1 MSLRLPTVTCFT
13 HYWRIPLIA
22 WSIMRTYLRR
32 VGSPMLPMLA
42 SLLLAAPL
50 AAQDVDS
57 AIADLSTLD
66 LEDLGR
72 IRITSV
78 SRKPESISRASA
90 AVTVISRDDIRRSG
104 AANIQD
110 ALRLVPGMQVARAGT
125 REWAISARGFNDV
138 TSNKLLVLVDG
149 RAVYSPLYAGVV
161 WSVQRINIR
170 DIDRIEVI
178 RGPGATLW
186 GSNAVNGVINII
198 TRKVSETRGGEVSL
212 SAGNGERYSGAAR
225 YAGILPNGLG
235 LRAYINGIHEA
246 AMETPEGDP
255 IHDGWGIVQG
265 GFRADWRKG
274 ANHEF
279 VLQGDAYR
287 GSGEQH
293 GSVPAPAAPF
303 TTPLADD
310 FTADGFNLL
319 GRWTHHIG
327 ERSSYSLQGYFDR
340 AVTEKP
346 GVYGRAAV
354 NMADLDFQ
362 YRVPVGVRH
371 DVLMGLGYRRI
382 SDDIEGAFPITFAPR
397 KRGLNLYT
405 GFLQDDIVLL
415 TNHLAITLGA
425 KFEHN
430 DWTGLEFQPNGRILW
445 TPTRS
450 TTLWGAVSRAVRS
463 PSRVDEDVTSIG
475 AVFDQPPVTIIQGRG
490 SSRFRSEELVAYELG
505 YRAIPH
511 QRVAVDLALYYN
523 DYDRLRSFIFLP
535 PETSGSTQ
543 IIPILLTNEGKGQ
556 TYGAEASLTWQAS
569 PRWRLRFIYSYLHLD
584 AQRRDGAPAATVVD
598 VEPGFNPEHQAGIWN
613 SFDIFKNVE
622 LDLAARYVSP
632 LPGGPIDIPGYVTSD
647 ARLGFYPGSRFRAGF
662 VGKSLLEAN
671 HTEFRFPGYTPE
683 VRAVRR
689 RVFAFVAWIF

>member
-1 MSLRLPTVTCFT
+1 MRRSLCPFLPLWSRLAV
-13 HYWRIPLIA
+13 
-22 WSIMRTYLRR
+22 
-32 VGSPMLPMLA
+32 
-42 SLLLAAPL
+42 SLLLLVAPL
-50 AAQDVDS
+50 RAQDPDS
-57 AIADLSTLD
+57 TIPDLSTMD

-104 AANIQD
+104 ATNIQE

-161 WSVQRINIR
+161 WSVQRVNMR

-198 TRKVSETRGGEVSL
+198 TRKVTETPGGEISI
-212 SAGNGERYSGAAR
+212 SGGTSERYTAAAR
-225 YAGILPNGLG
+225 YARVLRNGLG
-235 LRAYINGIHEA
+235 LRGYVTGIHEDV
-246 AMETPEGDP
+246 MEKPDGNAVA
-255 IHDGWGIVQG
+255 DGWGIVQG
-265 GFRADWRKG
+265 GFRADWSKG
-274 ANHEF
+274 EEHDF

-287 GSGEQH
+287 GAGGQH
-293 GSVPAPAAPF
+293 GAVPAPTAPF
-303 TTPLADD
+303 TTGPGGD

-327 ERSSYSLQGYFDR
+327 ERSSYALQAYVDR

-354 NMADLDFQ
+354 TLADLDFQ
-362 YRVPVGVRH
+362 YRVPLGVRH
-371 DVLMGLGYRRI
+371 DLLMGVGYRRI
-382 SDDIEGAFPITFAPR
+382 SDDIEGAFPISFTPTR
-397 KRGLNLYT
+397 RSLNLYT
-405 GFLQDDIVLL
+405 GFFQDDIVLV
-415 TNHLAITLGA
+415 TNHLAVTLGA

-463 PSRVDEDVTSIG
+463 PSRVDEDVKSIG
-475 AVFDQPPVTIIQGRG
+475 AVFDQPPVTIIEGRG
-490 SSRFRSEELVAYELG
+490 SSNFRSEELVAYEAG

-511 QRVAVDLALYYN
+511 QRLAVDFALYYN

-535 PETSGSTQ
+535 TEPSGSSQ
-543 IIPILLTNEGKGQ
+543 IFPILLTNEGKGQ
-556 TYGAEASLTWQAS
+556 TYGGEASLTWQAS
-569 PRWRLRFIYSYLHLD
+569 QRWRLRLIYSYLHID
-584 AQRRDGAPAATVVD
+584 AQQRKGALPGTVVD
-598 VEPGFNPEHQAGIWN
+598 LEPGFNPEHQAGIWT
-613 SFDIFKNVE
+613 SFDLFRNVE
-622 LDLAARYVSP
+622 LDVAARYVSP
-632 LPGGPIDIPGYVTSD
+632 LPGGSIDIPGYISSD
-647 ARLGFYPGSRFRAGF
+647 AKLGFYPGSRFRAGF
-662 VGKSLLEAN
+662 VGKDLLESN
-671 HTEFRFPGYTPE
+671 HTEFRFPAYSPE
-683 VRAVRR
+683 VRAVKRR
-689 RVFAFVAWIF
+689 IFAFIAWVF

>member
-1 MSLRLPTVTCFT
+1 MRPHLRPFV
-13 HYWRIPLIA
+13 PLVP
-22 WSIMRTYLRR
+22 RL
-32 VGSPMLPMLA
+32 LA
-42 SLLLAAPL
+42 SLLILAPPL
-50 AAQDVDS
+50 VAQDPDS
-57 AIADLSTLD
+57 AIPDLSTMDLD
-66 LEDLGR
+66 DLGR

-78 SRKPESISRASA
+78 SRKPESISRAAA

-104 AANIQD
+104 ATNIQE

-125 REWAISARGFNDV
+125 REWAITARGFNDV

-161 WSVQRINIR
+161 WSVQRINMR

-198 TRKVSETRGGEVSL
+198 TRKVTETPGGEISI
-212 SAGNGERYSGAAR
+212 SGGTSERYTAAAR
-225 YAGILPNGLG
+225 YAGVIRNGLG
-235 LRAYINGIHEA
+235 LRGYVNGIHEDV
-246 AMETPEGDP
+246 METPDGNP
-255 IHDGWGIVQG
+255 IADGWGIVQG
-265 GFRADWRKG
+265 GFRADWSKG
-274 ANHEF
+274 ENHEF

-303 TTPLADD
+303 TTALDGD

-327 ERSSYSLQGYFDR
+327 ERTSYSLQAYIDR

-354 NMADLDFQ
+354 TLADLDFQ
-362 YRVPVGVRH
+362 YRVPLGVRH
-371 DVLMGLGYRRI
+371 DVLLGLGYRRI
-382 SDDIEGAFPITFAPR
+382 SDDIEGAFPITFTPQR
-397 KRGLNLYT
+397 RSLNLYT

-415 TNHLAITLGA
+415 TNHLAVTLGA

-475 AVFDQPPVTIIQGRG
+475 AVFDQPPVTTIEARG
-490 SSRFRSEELVAYELG
+490 SSNFRSEELVAYEVG
-505 YRAIPH
+505 YRAVPH
-511 QRVAVDLALYYN
+511 QRFALDLAGYYN

-535 PETSGSTQ
+535 PEPAGSEQ
-543 IIPILLTNEGKGQ
+543 IFPILLTNEGKGQ
-556 TYGAEASLTWQAS
+556 TYGGEASLTWQAS
-569 PRWRLRFIYSYLHLD
+569 HRWRVRFIYSYLHID
-584 AQRRDGAPAATVVD
+584 AQRRDGARPGTVVD
-598 VEPGFNPEHQAGIWN
+598 LEPGFNPEHQAGIWT
-613 SFDIFKNVE
+613 SFDLFRNVE
-622 LDLAARYVSP
+622 LDIAARYVSP
-632 LPGGPIDIPGYVTSD
+632 LPGGPIDIPDYISSD
-647 ARLGFYPGSRFRAGF
+647 AKLGFYPGSRFRAGF
-662 VGKSLLEAN
+662 VGKDLLESN
-671 HTEFRFPGYTPE
+671 HTEFRFPAYSPE
-683 VRAVRR
+683 VRAVKR
-689 RVFAFVAWIF
+689 RVFAFIAWVF